1 MPAPDAI
8 LKLCETFAGHRE
20 HFRSGNYNEFQ
31 LRKQF
36 LDPLFEALGWDMA
49 NSQGLAPQYRDVI
62 HEDAIKIG
70 PHVKAPDYAFTL
82 HGQRKFFLE
91 AKKPSVNIKGDV
103 APAYQLRRYAW
114 SAKLPLSI
122 LSDFEEFAIY
132 DTRIKPAPGDPSSK
146 ARVFYCTC
154 DQYAEKW
161 DEIAAIFSRDA
172 ILKGSFDKYADS
184 AKKKK
189 GTAEVDTA
197 FLEEIERWRDLLARN
212 FALRNPTLNVRDLNF
227 AVQKTIDRLVFLRIC
242 EDRGTED
249 YGRLRT
255 VANGTQTYPR
265 LLELFHAADARY
277 NSGLFHFSKEK
288 SQAEEPDTLTP
299 NLALDDKTLKDII
312 AHLYYPDSPY
322 EFSVLPADILGS
334 VYERFLG
341 KTIRL
346 TDGHQAKIEEK
357 PEVRKAGGV
366 YYTPSYIVDYIVKN
380 TLGVLLEGSA
390 GVPPASS
397 PHETPDCGQDA
408 RAPLS
413 INEAAKLKVVDP
425 ACGSGS
431 FLIVAYQFL
440 LDWHRDRYAENPDK
454 WSKGK
459 NATLYQAKGG
469 EWRLTTAEKKRI
481 LLNNIH
487 GVDIDAAAV
496 EVTKLSLLLK
506 VLEGET
512 GEIAQRDF
520 LKERERILPDL
531 ANNIKCGNSL
541 IGPDF
546 YDAPEM
552 DLLDDDERYR
562 INVFDWQAAFPEV
575 FKQGGFDCVIG
586 NPPYVRIQAMK
597 EWAPIEV
604 EIYKKTYQ
612 SAASGNYDIYVVF
625 VEKALQLLSAKGRS
639 GYILPHKFFNAQ
651 YGRNLR
657 ELIAKGRHLSE
668 IVHFGDQQ
676 VFSGATTYTCLLF
689 LDRQYKVTCPF
700 VKVHDLAAWKNRI
713 EEIRKIIQ
721 PTGSSVGE
729 DQAIYRIQRPSIDEV
744 VTTGDIPLA
753 QLGGDDWNFGV
764 GRIANLMRK
773 LQARPLKLGDIARLF
788 VGIQTDGDA
797 IFILHDATEESNTT
811 EAYSKALDTRVVVEN
826 TLLRRLLKGS
836 VNLDRYEIRDDGKR
850 LIFPYAP
857 DSPSELVPMDLIKR
871 NQPNAAKY
879 LSELER
885 DLKKRGKGKLG
896 SAWHGYV
903 YKKNHAR
910 LAGPKILCPAIA
922 RGAAFAYD
930 RTGDFFF
937 TGSGSGGGGAYGIRL
952 NDGQQAAPEWLLGL
966 LNSKL
971 ADCFFKMNST
981 PFRGGW
987 IALTKQHI
995 EVFPIRPI
1003 DITIPAD
1010 VEKHD
1015 RMVSLVE
1022 RMLTL
1027 VPKRR
1032 GEANP
1037 QAAAQLD
1044 AQIAAT
1050 DRQIDRLVY
1059 DLYGLTEEEI
1069 KLVEG
1074 V

>member
-1 MPAPDAI
+1 MPAPDSV
-8 LKLCETFAGHRE
+8 LKLCETFADHRD

-161 DEIAAIFSRDA
+161 DEVAAIFSRDA

-212 FALRNPTLNVRDLNF
+212 FALRNPSLNVRDLNF

-265 LLELFHAADARY
+265 LLELFRAADARY

-288 SQAEEPDTLTP
+288 GQAEEPDTLTP

-366 YYTPSYIVDYIVKN
+366 YYTPSYIVDYIVQN
-380 TLGVLLEGSA
+380 TLGKLL
-390 GVPPASS
+390 
-397 PHETPDCGQDA
+397 TPEA
-408 RAPLS
+408 EKPISLP
-413 INEAAKLKVVDP
+413 EAAKLKVVDP

-546 YDAPEM
+546 YDQPEM
-552 DLLDDDERYR
+552 DLLDDEARYR
-562 INVFDWQAAFPEV
+562 VNVFDWKTAFPEV

-586 NPPYVRIQAMK
+586 NPPYVRQESIKEMK
-597 EWAPIEV
+597 SYLGKKYESASNTADLYAYFIEKAV
-604 EIYKKTYQ
+604 VLLRDTGMASYIVSSSFLKAAFGADLRRVLKKKAAVTSLTDFGGLPVFESAKDTYVCIPVFRQ
-612 SAASGNYDIYVVF
+612 IEQPPQIHIRRIDTLEATERSEQLEASGYTVPQERFNEEEWSIRTDAESDLLAKLLGQGKPLGDYV
-625 VEKALQLLSAKGRS
+625 KAQ
-639 GYILPHKFFNAQ
+639 FFR
-651 YGRNLR
+651 G
-657 ELIAKGRHLSE
+657 
-668 IVHFGDQQ
+668 
-676 VFSGATTYTCLLF
+676 
-689 LDRQYKVTCPF
+689 
-700 VKVHDLAAWKNRI
+700 
-713 EEIRKIIQ
+713 
-721 PTGSSVGE
+721 
-729 DQAIYRIQRPSIDEV
+729 
-744 VTTGDIPLA
+744 VTTGLNEAFVISTATRNELILQDPASAEIIKP
-753 QLGGDDWNFGV
+753 
-764 GRIANLMRK
+764 MRSGEDV
-773 LQARPLKLGDIARLF
+773 R
-788 VGIQTDGDA
+788 
-797 IFILHDATEESNTT
+797 
-811 EAYSKALDTRVVVEN
+811 
-826 TLLRRLLKGS
+826 
-836 VNLDRYEIRDDGKR
+836 RYEIRDTDDWI
-850 LIFPYAP
+850 IFARRGIDISRYPAIKAHL
-857 DSPSELVPMDLIKR
+857 SKWKAELTPR
-871 NQPNAAKY
+871 NQP
-879 LSELER
+879 
-885 DLKKRGKGKLG
+885 GVTKGRKPG
-896 SAWHGYV
+896 RYEWYEIQDDVAYYPIFDS
-903 YKKNHAR
+903 
-910 LAGPKILCPAIA
+910 PKIIFPDICKGPRFYPDTDGIYVANTAYAI
-922 RGAAFAYD
+922 
-930 RTGDFFF
+930 
-937 TGSGSGGGGAYGIRL
+937 GSDDKS
-952 NDGQQAAPEWLLGL
+952 LLGF

-971 ADCFFKMNST
+971 FWFLISHISI
-981 PFRGGW
+981 PFGVRAGEFRYRL
-987 IALTKQHI
+987 IYQYMAKI
-995 EVFPIRPI
+995 PMRPI
-1003 DITIPAD
+1003 DFTNPAD
-1010 VEKHD
+1010 VEKHG
-1015 RMVSLVE
+1015 RMVSLVDK
-1022 RMLTL
+1022 MLAL

-1032 GEANP
+1032 AEGNP
-1037 QAAAQLD
+1037 QATAQLD

-1069 KLVEG
+1069 ALVEG
-1074 V
+1074 A

>member
-1 MPAPDAI
+1 MPAPDAV
-8 LKLCETFAGHRE
+8 LKLCETFAEHRE

-154 DQYAEKW
+154 DQFAEKW

-212 FALRNPTLNVRDLNF
+212 FALRNPALNVRDLNF

-249 YGRLRT
+249 YGRLRI

-265 LLELFHAADARY
+265 LLELFRAADARY

-288 SQAEEPDTLTP
+288 GQAEEPDTLTP

-366 YYTPSYIVDYIVKN
+366 YYTPSYIVDYIVQN
-380 TLGVLLEGSA
+380 TLGVLLNGRADRPDSPTS
-390 GVPPASS
+390 PPEA
-397 PHETPDCGQDA
+397 ETTARRAATPYLSLDA
-408 RAPLS
+408 
-413 INEAAKLKVVDP
+413 AAKLKVVDP

-440 LDWHRDRYAENPDK
+440 LDWHRDRYAENPEK

-459 NATLYQAKGG
+459 TATLYQAKGG

-546 YDAPEM
+546 YDVPEM
-552 DLLDDDERYR
+552 DLLDDEARYR
-562 INVFDWQAAFPEV
+562 VNVFDWKTGFPEV

-586 NPPYVRIQAMK
+586 NPPYGALLSRQEVSHLVRKFPSASKFPDSYCMFMAQGMKLLRQDGCLSFIVPNTFCDLENCAEFRRMVLIQWTI
-597 EWAPIEV
+597 ERIWQSGWAFRDAVVDTLVFTASNIMPDSTHEIRIEV
-604 EIYKKTYQ
+604 DTNHYYRQ
-612 SAASGNYDIYVVF
+612 SASF
-625 VEKALQLLSAKGRS
+625 LQQELQKID
-639 GYILPHKFFNAQ
+639 Y
-651 YGRNLR
+651 RNR
-657 ELIAKGRHLSE
+657 E
-668 IVHFGDQQ
+668 
-676 VFSGATTYTCLLF
+676 
-689 LDRQYKVTCPF
+689 
-700 VKVHDLAAWKNRI
+700 
-713 EEIRKIIQ
+713 
-721 PTGSSVGE
+721 E
-729 DQAIYRIQRPSIDEV
+729 DK
-744 VTTGDIPLA
+744 
-753 QLGGDDWNFGV
+753 
-764 GRIANLMRK
+764 M
-773 LQARPLKLGDIARLF
+773 LQARIGEKFVQLGQVA
-788 VGIQTDGDA
+788 VVKAGVKMYEKGKGNPPQTQK
-797 IFILHDATEESNTT
+797 TMEERPF
-811 EAYSKALDTRVVVEN
+811 SKRGECPPGWRA
-826 TLLRRLLKGS
+826 LLRGTDVIRYGLSHGDEF
-836 VNLDRYEIRDDGKR
+836 VNYGHWLA
-850 LIFPYAP
+850 AP
-857 DSPSELVPMDLIKR
+857 RSPDLF
-871 NQPNAAKY
+871 
-879 LSELER
+879 
-885 DLKKRGKGKLG
+885 D
-896 SAWHGYV
+896 
-903 YKKNHAR
+903 
-910 LAGPKILCPAIA
+910 
-922 RGAAFAYD
+922 
-930 RTGDFFF
+930 
-937 TGSGSGGGGAYGIRL
+937 GIRILMRRTDDRILACLEFGNSVCVNSCHVIKL
-952 NDGQQAAPEWLLGL
+952 NEKLLDHRAEYVLGL
-966 LNSKL
+966 INSKL
-971 ADCFFKMNST
+971 VQRIFAVQNPQMVGK
-981 PFRGGW
+981 
-987 IALTKQHI
+987 
-995 EVFPIRPI
+995 VFAEIKVIYVERLPIRPI
-1003 DITIPAD
+1003 DFTNPAD

-1015 RMVSLVE
+1015 RMVSLVDK
-1022 RMLTL
+1022 MLAL

-1032 GEANP
+1032 AEANP

-1069 KLVEG
+1069 ALVEG

>member
-1 MPAPDAI
+1 MPAPDI
-8 LKLCETFAGHRE
+8 VLKLCETFAEHRE

-49 NSQGLAPQYRDVI
+49 NTQGLAPQYRDVI

-132 DTRIKPAPGDPSSK
+132 DTRIKPSPGDASSK
-146 ARVFYCTC
+146 ARTFYCTY

-161 DEIAAIFSRDA
+161 NDIAAIFSRDA

-212 FALRNPTLNVRDLNF
+212 FALRNPSLTVRDLNF

-249 YGRLRT
+249 YGRLRV

-265 LLELFHAADARY
+265 LLELFRAADARY

-312 AHLYYPDSPY
+312 AHLYYPESPY

-366 YYTPSYIVDYIVKN
+366 YYTPSYIVDYIVQN
-380 TLGVLLEGSA
+380 TLGVLLRGSA

-397 PHETPDCGQDA
+397 PNEIHDCGQDA

-440 LDWHRDRYAENPDK
+440 LDWHRDRYAESPDK

-459 NATLYQAKGG
+459 TATLYQAKGG

-546 YDAPEM
+546 YDQPEM
-552 DLLDDDERYR
+552 DLLDDDARYR
-562 INVFDWQAAFPEV
+562 VNVFDWKTGFPEV
-575 FKQGGFDCVIG
+575 FNQGGFDCVVG
-586 NPPYVRIQAMK
+586 NPPYVRIQNL
-597 EWAPIEV
+597 PTIEA
-604 EIYKKTYQ
+604 YYL
-612 SAASGNYDIYVVF
+612 SNAFASSSVGNCDLYVSF
-625 VEKALQLLSAKGRS
+625 VEKAHNLLRNG
-639 GYILPHKFFNAQ
+639 GLCGFIIPNKFFRTDYGVGLRRLLANAKSLKKIVDF
-651 YGRNLR
+651 G
-657 ELIAKGRHLSE
+657 SE
-668 IVHFGDQQ
+668 Q
-676 VFSGATTYTCLLF
+676 VFAATTYTCIVIIAKALQSGMKFGTSGASERALQEVALREIPLDEFSSETWTFQTNTERDLNAKLVQKSVRLL
-689 LDRQYKVTCPF
+689 
-700 VKVHDLAAWKNRI
+700 DLPAGMGRGSSTGDDNVFII
-713 EEIRKIIQ
+713 EDGAVEIEPEALRDPLFATDFGRYDFR
-721 PTGSSVGE
+721 PTGKWKV
-729 DQAIYRIQRPSIDEV
+729 
-744 VTTGDIPLA
+744 
-753 QLGGDDWNFGV
+753 
-764 GRIANLMRK
+764 
-773 LQARPLKLGDIARLF
+773 
-788 VGIQTDGDA
+788 
-797 IFILHDATEESNTT
+797 
-811 EAYSKALDTRVVVEN
+811 
-826 TLLRRLLKGS
+826 
-836 VNLDRYEIRDDGKR
+836 
-850 LIFPYAP
+850 IFPYQIDDGCRLLAE
-857 DSPSELVPMDLIKR
+857 D
-871 NQPNAAKY
+871 
-879 LSELER
+879 
-885 DLKKRGKGKLG
+885 DLKTRWPLTYRYLKSHEAALRKRKQFKEWYSY
-896 SAWHGYV
+896 SAPRNLEVHERAHIV
-903 YKKNHAR
+903 VPL
-910 LAGPKILCPAIA
+910 LANRGLFSMIPKDQNGRLCPMA
-922 RGAAFAYD
+922 
-930 RTGDFFF
+930 
-937 TGSGSGGGGAYGIRL
+937 SGGFTITVGEGVYVS
-952 NDGQQAAPEWLLGL
+952 PKFVLGL
-966 LNSKL
+966 LNSQL
-971 ADCFFKMNST
+971 LFWCLRGISNV
-981 PFRGGW
+981 FRGGW
-987 IALTKQHI
+987 ITCTKQYVG
-995 EVFPIRPI
+995 ELPIKVI
-1003 DITIPAD
+1003 DPSNPTD

-1015 RMVSLVE
+1015 RMVSLVDK
-1022 RMLTL
+1022 MLAL

-1032 GEANP
+1032 AESNP
-1037 QAAAQLD
+1037 QAATQLD
-1044 AQIAAT
+1044 AQISAT

-1059 DLYGLTEEEI
+1059 ELYGLTEEEI
-1069 KLVEG
+1069 ALVEG
-1074 V
+1074 A

>member
-1 MPAPDAI
+1 MSAPESVI
-8 LKLCETFAGHRE
+8 KLCETFAEHRE

-70 PHVKAPDYAFTL
+70 AHVKAPDYAFTL

-91 AKKPSVNIKGDV
+91 AKKPSVNIKTDI

-146 ARVFYCTC
+146 ARVFYCTY
-154 DQYAEKW
+154 DQYPEKW
-161 DEIAAIFSRDA
+161 DEIAAIFARDS

-212 FALRNPTLNVRDLNF
+212 FALRNPSLNVRDLNF

-249 YGRLRT
+249 YGRLRSI
-255 VANGTQTYPR
+255 ANGTQTYPR
-265 LLELFHAADARY
+265 LLELFRAADARY

-299 NLALDDKTLKDII
+299 NLSLDDKTLKDII
-312 AHLYYPDSPY
+312 SHLYYPDSPY

-346 TDGHQAKIEEK
+346 TEGHQAKIEEK

-366 YYTPSYIVDYIVKN
+366 YYTPSYIVDYIVEN
-380 TLGVLLEGSA
+380 TLGKLLTPEPEKPISL
-390 GVPPASS
+390 P
-397 PHETPDCGQDA
+397 ET
-408 RAPLS
+408 
-413 INEAAKLKVVDP
+413 AKLKVVDP

-431 FLIVAYQFL
+431 FLIVAYQYL
-440 LDWHRDRYAENPDK
+440 LDWHRDRYAENVDK

-459 NATLYQAKGG
+459 NTTLYQAKGG

-546 YDAPEM
+546 YDQPEM
-552 DLLDDDERYR
+552 DLLDDEARFR
-562 INVFDWQAAFPEV
+562 VNVFDWKTGFPEV
-575 FKQGGFDCVIG
+575 FKQSGFDCVIG
-586 NPPYVRIQAMK
+586 NPPYLAGREWTDDLKSQRNYFIKSYSEFTDQYDLYALFIEMGLLLLRDSGLIGYITPNTWLNNEHYLPLRDRVCRTSEPTVIGDFRDVKVFADATVLPIIFVAAKAKRPIASKQVIIQRFANQHDSVSFTSAP
-597 EWAPIEV
+597 ELWAKFEGNVFNLSLSALDVPLVQKIGNHPSLGITANCRFGV
-604 EIYKKTYQ
+604 KVYQKGKGTPKQ
-612 SAASGNYDIYVVF
+612 SADEANEDVF
-625 VEKALQLLSAKGRS
+625 VSVNKASSRHMPYARGRNIQSWHLTEDLTWLDYGPHLAEPRSIDLFKDPRIILRRIVGERLIQVPVFESVIADQLLHTVKLRDQTDARQRTLLLS
-639 GYILPHKFFNAQ
+639 GILGSKLMAYFFKK
-651 YGRNLR
+651 R
-657 ELIAKGRHLSE
+657 
-668 IVHFGDQQ
+668 F
-676 VFSGATTYTCLLF
+676 
-689 LDRQYKVTCPF
+689 
-700 VKVHDLAAWKNRI
+700 NRD
-713 EEIRKIIQ
+713 EKTFPEIR
-721 PTGSSVGE
+721 V
-729 DQAIYRIQRPSIDEV
+729 
-744 VTTGDIPLA
+744 
-753 QLGGDDWNFGV
+753 
-764 GRIANLMRK
+764 
-773 LQARPLKLGDIARLF
+773 
-788 VGIQTDGDA
+788 
-797 IFILHDATEESNTT
+797 
-811 EAYSKALDTRVVVEN
+811 
-826 TLLRRLLKGS
+826 
-836 VNLDRYEIRDDGKR
+836 
-850 LIFPYAP
+850 
-857 DSPSELVPMDLIKR
+857 SEL
-871 NQPNAAKY
+871 
-879 LSELER
+879 
-885 DLKKRGKGKLG
+885 
-896 SAWHGYV
+896 
-903 YKKNHAR
+903 
-910 LAGPKILCPAIA
+910 
-922 RGAAFAYD
+922 
-930 RTGDFFF
+930 
-937 TGSGSGGGGAYGIRL
+937 
-952 NDGQQAAPEWLLGL
+952 
-966 LNSKL
+966 NSL
-971 ADCFFKMNST
+971 
-981 PFRGGW
+981 
-987 IALTKQHI
+987 
-995 EVFPIRPI
+995 PIRPI
-1003 DITIPAD
+1003 DFTNSAD
-1010 VEKHD
+1010 IEKHD

-1022 RMLTL
+1022 RMLAL

-1032 GEANP
+1032 AESNP
-1037 QAAAQLD
+1037 QVTAQLD
-1044 AQIAAT
+1044 AQISAT

-1069 KLVEG
+1069 ALVEG
-1074 V
+1074 S

>member
-1 MPAPDAI
+1 MSAPESV
-8 LKLCETFAGHRE
+8 LQLCETFTDHRE

-36 LDPLFEALGWDMA
+36 LDPFFEALGWDMA
-49 NSQGLAPQYRDVI
+49 NSRGLAPQYRDVI

-70 PHVKAPDYAFTL
+70 AHVKAPDYAFTI

-91 AKKPSVNIKGDV
+91 AKKPSVNIKADV

-132 DTRIKPAPGDPSSK
+132 DTRIKPAPGDPSSR
-146 ARVFYCTC
+146 ARVFYCTF

-184 AKKKK
+184 TKKKK

-212 FALRNPTLNVRDLNF
+212 FALRNPSLNVRDLNF

-242 EDRGTED
+242 EDRGSED
-249 YGRLRT
+249 YGRLRS

-265 LLELFHAADARY
+265 LLELFRAADARY
-277 NSGLFHFSKEK
+277 NSGLFHFSQEK
-288 SQAEEPDTLTP
+288 SQAEQPDSLTP
-299 NLALDDKTLKDII
+299 NLALDDKALKDVI

-380 TLGVLLEGSA
+380 TLGVLLEPVAAITGRRASDSA
-390 GVPPASS
+390 DEIAATDDRRHISL
-397 PHETPDCGQDA
+397 T
-408 RAPLS
+408 
-413 INEAAKLKVVDP
+413 EAAKLKVVDP

-440 LDWHRDRYAENPDK
+440 IDWHRDRYAENPEK

-459 NATLYQAKGG
+459 TATLYRAKSG

-531 ANNIKCGNSL
+531 AHNIKCGNSL

-546 YDAPEM
+546 YDQPEM
-552 DLLDDDERYR
+552 DLLDDEARYR
-562 INVFDWQAAFPEV
+562 VNAFDWKAAFPEV

-597 EWAPIEV
+597 EWAPLEV
-604 EIYKKTYQ
+604 EIYKKTYH
-612 SAASGNYDIYVVF
+612 SAASGNYDLYVVF
-625 VEKALQLLSAKGRS
+625 VEKALQLLSGKGRS

-657 ELIAKGRHLSE
+657 ELIASGRHLSE

-676 VFSGATTYTCLLF
+676 VFTSATTYTCLLF
-689 LDRQYKVTCPF
+689 LDREYKVTCPF
-700 VKVHDLAAWKNRI
+700 IKVHDLEAWKIRH
-713 EEIRKIIQ
+713 EEARKLVAD
-721 PTGSSVGE
+721 TGSKVSDE
-729 DQAIYRIQRPSIDEV
+729 QAIYRIQSPSIDEV
-744 VTTGDIPLA
+744 VTTGDIPLS

-764 GRIANLMRK
+764 GGLARLMRK
-773 LQARPLKLGDIARLF
+773 LQARRLKLGDVAEIF
-788 VGIQTDGDA
+788 VGLQTSADRAFVVSLESTIEKSATRPFLLTGDLVPYA
-797 IFILHDATEESNTT
+797 Q
-811 EAYSKALDTRVVVEN
+811 
-826 TLLRRLLKGS
+826 LLPVAKLL
-836 VNLDRYEIRDDGKR
+836 
-850 LIFPYAP
+850 FPYRIHNNAAELIPAP
-857 DSPSELVPMDLIKR
+857 ELKSSY
-871 NQPNAAKY
+871 PNAWQH
-879 LSELER
+879 LESFR
-885 DLKKRGKGKLG
+885 KVLTSRENGK
-896 SAWHGYV
+896 W
-903 YKKNHAR
+903 NHAQWYAFGR
-910 LAGPKILCPAIA
+910 SQNLTQMEAPKLIIQVTAKRPTVMLDES
-922 RGAAFAYD
+922 GLHM
-930 RTGDFFF
+930 TGG
-937 TGSGSGGGGAYGIRL
+937 GSGPFYGIRPKADPL
-952 NDGQQAAPEWLLGL
+952 SLRFLLGV

-971 ADCFFKMNST
+971 FGAIIRAQST
-981 PFRGGW
+981 DLRGGY
-987 IALTKQHI
+987 IKFSKQYI
-995 EVFPIRPI
+995 QGAAFPVI
-1003 DITIPAD
+1003 DFTNPAD

-1015 RMVSLVE
+1015 RVVSMVE

-1032 GEANP
+1032 AETNP

-1044 AQIAAT
+1044 AQISAT

-1059 DLYGLTEEEI
+1059 DLYGLTEAEI
-1069 KLVEG
+1069 ALVEG

>member
-1 MPAPDAI
+1 MPAPDSV
-8 LKLCETFAGHRE
+8 LKLCETFAEHRE
-20 HFRSGNYNEFQ
+20 HFRSGNYNESQ

-249 YGRLRT
+249 YGRLRV

-265 LLELFHAADARY
+265 LLEVFRAADARY
-277 NSGLFHFSKEK
+277 NSGLFHFTKEK

-366 YYTPSYIVDYIVKN
+366 YYTPSYIVDYIVQN
-380 TLGVLLEGSA
+380 TLGKLLT
-390 GVPPASS
+390 P
-397 PHETPDCGQDA
+397 ETGNPI
-408 RAPLS
+408 PLP
-413 INEAAKLKVVDP
+413 EAAKLKVVDP

-546 YDAPEM
+546 YDAPEI
-552 DLLDDDERYR
+552 DLLDDEARYR
-562 INVFDWQAAFPEV
+562 VNVFDWKAAFPEV

-586 NPPYVRIQAMK
+586 NPPYGAALGQEEKRYFGSVYTCQS
-597 EWAPIEV
+597 
-604 EIYKKTYQ
+604 YQ
-612 SAASGNYDIYVVF
+612 LDSYLLF
-625 VEKALQLLSAKGRS
+625 LEKAVSTL
-639 GYILPHKFFNAQ
+639 
-651 YGRNLR
+651 LR
-657 ELIAKGRHLSE
+657 ELGLCGYIIPNPWLTNLKQQATRKYLCANASIRQ
-668 IVHFGDQQ
+668 IVHFDFPVFKDAVVDTEILILGCPMVKGHSIQI
-676 VFSGATTYTCLLF
+676 VFS
-689 LDRQYKVTCPF
+689 RSVTPEGS
-700 VKVHDLAAWKNRI
+700 LAI
-713 EEIRKIIQ
+713 
-721 PTGSSVGE
+721 
-729 DQAIYRIQRPSIDEV
+729 
-744 VTTGDIPLA
+744 TTGPTHS
-753 QLGGDDWNFGV
+753 QDDWYLLNGEVINIFLTSED
-764 GRIANLMRK
+764 RALFTQIRTL
-773 LQARPLKLGDIARLF
+773 ARPLENWFAIN
-788 VGIQTDGDA
+788 VGIKPYQVGKGSPPQNREQVKSRPFDASVKIDGSYRELLRGRD
-797 IFILHDATEESNTT
+797 IDRFVIHPTEERYLKYGPWLAEPRPAANFDAS
-811 EAYSKALDTRVVVEN
+811 EK
-826 TLLRRLLKGS
+826 LLVRQTGDRPIAAVDNQQRLAMNNLHVLAPMLGNAEKTSYILGLINSRLLTWFYRCMNPEAGEALAE
-836 VNLDRYEIRDDGKR
+836 VKR
-850 LIFPYAP
+850 QN
-857 DSPSELVPMDLIKR
+857 V
-871 NQPNAAKY
+871 AA
-879 LSELER
+879 L
-885 DLKKRGKGKLG
+885 
-896 SAWHGYV
+896 
-903 YKKNHAR
+903 
-910 LAGPKILCPAIA
+910 
-922 RGAAFAYD
+922 
-930 RTGDFFF
+930 
-937 TGSGSGGGGAYGIRL
+937 
-952 NDGQQAAPEWLLGL
+952 
-966 LNSKL
+966 
-971 ADCFFKMNST
+971 
-981 PFRGGW
+981 
-987 IALTKQHI
+987 
-995 EVFPIRPI
+995 PIRPI
-1003 DITIPAD
+1003 DFTNPAD
-1010 VEKHD
+1010 VKKHD
-1015 RMVSLVE
+1015 RMVSLVD
-1022 RMLTL
+1022 RMLAL

-1032 GEANP
+1032 AEANP
-1037 QAAAQLD
+1037 QAASQLD
-1044 AQIAAT
+1044 AQISAT

-1069 KLVEG
+1069 ALVEG
-1074 V
+1074 ASS

>member
-1 MPAPDAI
+1 MPAPDI
-8 LKLCETFAGHRE
+8 VLKLCETFAEHRE

-91 AKKPSVNIKGDV
+91 AKKPSVNIKTDI

-132 DTRIKPAPGDPSSK
+132 DTRIKPAPGDASSK
-146 ARVFYCTC
+146 ARTFYCTY

-161 DEIAAIFSRDA
+161 NEIAAIFSRDA

-197 FLEEIERWRDLLARN
+197 FLEEIERWRELLARN
-212 FALRNPTLNVRDLNF
+212 FALRNPSLTVRDLNF

-249 YGRLRT
+249 YGRLRV
-255 VANGTQTYPR
+255 VANGTQTYAR
-265 LLELFHAADARY
+265 LLELFRAADARY

-312 AHLYYPDSPY
+312 AHLYYPESPY

-366 YYTPSYIVDYIVKN
+366 YYTPSYIVDYIVQN
-380 TLGVLLEGSA
+380 TLGKLLT
-390 GVPPASS
+390 P
-397 PHETPDCGQDA
+397 ETDKHISLPD
-408 RAPLS
+408 
-413 INEAAKLKVVDP
+413 AAKLKVVDP

-440 LDWHRDRYAENPDK
+440 LDWHRDRYAESPDK

-541 IGPDF
+541 IGSDF
-546 YDAPEM
+546 YNQPEM
-552 DLLDDDERYR
+552 DLLDDESRYSV
-562 INVFDWQAAFPEV
+562 NVFDWKTGFPEAIN
-575 FKQGGFDCVIG
+575 QGGFDVVIG
-586 NPPYVRIQAMK
+586 NPPYDVMEK
-597 EWAPIEV
+597 ERGKATWPHDLL
-604 EIYKKTYQ
+604 
-612 SAASGNYDIYVVF
+612 ASY
-625 VEKALQLLSAKGRS
+625 AKE
-639 GYILPHKFFNAQ
+639 H
-651 YGRNLR
+651 
-657 ELIAKGRHLSE
+657 
-668 IVHFGDQQ
+668 
-676 VFSGATTYTCLLF
+676 TTYTAAMGGKLNLFRFFVVRSIQLTKNKGRVGMIIPMSLLADISCAATRRYLF
-689 LDRQYKVTCPF
+689 ANINDLQTDCFPQKDNASRRVFRDAKLSTMIVHGSRQDSIPEENSRMHVRVYPWNSFEDQPRESTIRFVETRLLDPDNSPVP
-700 VKVHDLAAWKNRI
+700 L
-713 EEIRKIIQ
+713 
-721 PTGSSVGE
+721 VGE
-729 DQAIYRIQRPSIDEV
+729 AQWKLCVKLHSNPNLRRLGEIQSFGVTRGEINQTIYREYI
-744 VTTGDIPLA
+744 
-753 QLGGDDWNFGV
+753 GDDN
-764 GRIANLMRK
+764 NK
-773 LQARPLKLGDIARLF
+773 
-788 VGIQTDGDA
+788 T
-797 IFILHDATEESNTT
+797 
-811 EAYSKALDTRVVVEN
+811 
-826 TLLRRLLKGS
+826 RLLKGVEIGRYLQKDKLS
-836 VNLDRYEIRDDGKR
+836 QGFREWFDENAFLVNNRAKQVCDQRRIVTQRITGVDERLRVVATIVEPKCYFADSTNSIVRNADG
-850 LIFPYAP
+850 
-857 DSPSELVPMDLIKR
+857 PM
-871 NQPNAAKY
+871 AMEY
-879 LSELER
+879 L
-885 DLKKRGKGKLG
+885 
-896 SAWHGYV
+896 
-903 YKKNHAR
+903 
-910 LAGPKILCPAIA
+910 LAI
-922 RGAAFAYD
+922 
-930 RTGDFFF
+930 
-937 TGSGSGGGGAYGIRL
+937 
-952 NDGQQAAPEWLLGL
+952 
-966 LNSKL
+966 LNSKITQWR
-971 ADCFFKMNST
+971 FK
-981 PFRGGW
+981 
-987 IALTKQHI
+987 LTSSNNNVGTN
-995 EVFPIRPI
+995 ELESLPIPVL
-1003 DITIPAD
+1003 DFANPAD

-1015 RMVSLVE
+1015 RMVSLVDK
-1022 RMLTL
+1022 MLTL

-1032 GEANP
+1032 AEANP
-1037 QAAAQLD
+1037 QAATQLD
-1044 AQIAAT
+1044 AQISAT

-1059 DLYGLTEEEI
+1059 ELYGLTEEEI
-1069 KLVEG
+1069 ALVEG
-1074 V
+1074 A

>member
-1 MPAPDAI
+1 MPVPDTV
-8 LKLCETFAGHRE
+8 LKLCETFADHRE

-132 DTRIKPAPGDPSSK
+132 DTRIKPAPGDPSST

-154 DQYAEKW
+154 DQFAEKW

-184 AKKKK
+184 TKKKK

-212 FALRNPTLNVRDLNF
+212 FALRNPTLTVRDLNF

-265 LLELFHAADARY
+265 LLELFRAADARY

-288 SQAEEPDTLTP
+288 DQAEEPDTLTP

-366 YYTPSYIVDYIVKN
+366 YYTPSYIVDYIVQN
-380 TLGVLLEGSA
+380 TLGKLLT
-390 GVPPASS
+390 P
-397 PHETPDCGQDA
+397 ETEKPI
-408 RAPLS
+408 PLAD
-413 INEAAKLKVVDP
+413 AAKLKVVDP

-440 LDWHRDRYAENPDK
+440 LDWHRDRYAENPEK

-459 NATLYQAKGG
+459 TGTLYQAKGG

-552 DLLDDDERYR
+552 DLLDDEARYR
-562 INVFDWQAAFPEV
+562 VNVFDWKAAFPEV
-575 FKQGGFDCVIG
+575 FSHGGFDCVIG
-586 NPPYVRIQAMK
+586 NPPYVRVQLFAHHETDYLFRAYKSASSKIDLSVFFLEKSFNLITESGLIGLITTKQWMSTDYGTGIRSILADGLLKHVMDFGSLPVFANADTYPAILVCQRKKTKEFDYGLVLNREGLNIQNLISL
-597 EWAPIEV
+597 ETTPIPFSQLGAQSWNLSGFDLV
-604 EIYKKTYQ
+604 EITKKREIQVLALSKFGHVYIGDLTGMDEAFVLKREECDNQ
-612 SAASGNYDIYVVF
+612 SLASGLLYPYAYRGAEISRYSETEPQSVVIYPYTESESGNLVLIDEEELRKRAPNIF
-625 VEKALQLLSAKGRS
+625 DRLSV
-639 GYILPHKFFNAQ
+639 HKNKLRQRMDSRRLYAAQ
-651 YGRNLR
+651 EWY
-657 ELIAKGRHLSE
+657 RHLRPGS
-668 IVHFGDQQ
+668 
-676 VFSGATTYTCLLF
+676 FSYIRPEKLIFKGIDTRLSVGLLGKDSIFNGANTPAFIPEALGKTSLLF
-689 LDRQYKVTCPF
+689 LLGVLNSRLIGFYLVRVCPP
-700 VKVHDLAAWKNRI
+700 K
-713 EEIRKIIQ
+713 
-721 PTGSSVGE
+721 
-729 DQAIYRIQRPSIDEV
+729 
-744 VTTGDIPLA
+744 
-753 QLGGDDWNFGV
+753 LGGYTRFN
-764 GRIANLMRK
+764 A
-773 LQARPLKLGDIARLF
+773 
-788 VGIQTDGDA
+788 
-797 IFILHDATEESNTT
+797 SNIN
-811 EAYSKALDTRVVVEN
+811 AAP
-826 TLLRRLLKGS
+826 
-836 VNLDRYEIRDDGKR
+836 IR
-850 LIFPYAP
+850 LI
-857 DSPSELVPMDLIKR
+857 
-871 NQPNAAKY
+871 
-879 LSELER
+879 
-885 DLKKRGKGKLG
+885 
-896 SAWHGYV
+896 
-903 YKKNHAR
+903 
-910 LAGPKILCPAIA
+910 
-922 RGAAFAYD
+922 
-930 RTGDFFF
+930 DF
-937 TGSGSGGGGAYGIRL
+937 
-952 NDGQQAAPEWLLGL
+952 
-966 LNSKL
+966 
-971 ADCFFKMNST
+971 
-981 PFRGGW
+981 
-987 IALTKQHI
+987 TK
-995 EVFPIRPI
+995 
-1003 DITIPAD
+1003 PAD

-1015 RMVSLVE
+1015 RMVSLVD
-1022 RMLTL
+1022 RMLVL

-1032 GEANP
+1032 AEANP

-1069 KLVEG
+1069 ALVEG
-1074 V
+1074 A

>member
-1 MPAPDAI
+1 MPAPDSV
-8 LKLCETFAGHRE
+8 LKLCETFADHRE

-146 ARVFYCTC
+146 ARVFYCTY

-189 GTAEVDTA
+189 GTAEVDTS

-212 FALRNPTLNVRDLNF
+212 FALRNPSLNVRDLNF

-255 VANGTQTYPR
+255 VANGTQTYPC
-265 LLELFHAADARY
+265 LLELFRAADARY

-288 SQAEEPDTLTP
+288 GQAEEPDTLTP
-299 NLALDDKTLKDII
+299 NLALDDKVLKDII

-366 YYTPSYIVDYIVKN
+366 YYTPSYIVDYIVEN
-380 TLGVLLEGSA
+380 TLGKLL
-390 GVPPASS
+390 
-397 PHETPDCGQDA
+397 TPEKPI
-408 RAPLS
+408 PLA
-413 INEAAKLKVVDP
+413 EAAKLKVVDP

-431 FLIVAYQFL
+431 FLIVAYQYL
-440 LDWHRDRYAENPDK
+440 LDWHRDRYAENPEK

-541 IGPDF
+541 IGSDYYSQPGL
-546 YDAPEM
+546 PEM
-552 DLLDDDERYR
+552 DADAHLR
-562 INVFDWQAAFPEV
+562 INVFDWDGKDGFPEV
-575 FKQGGFDCVIG
+575 MKVGGFDAVIG
-586 NPPYVRIQAMK
+586 NPPYVDIKGMP
-597 EWAPIEV
+597 EIEV
-604 EIYKKTYQ
+604 RYLFKKYPCANNRINLFAVFLERTLGLCNRKQFGHSMIVPTALLIQDSYQ
-612 SAASGNYDIYVVF
+612 ALRKHIAKEFQIRNVVRLPNESFGASAGAVKVDTAIFVFGNASKQPSDIEVISYSGYDRISAIDPHTAHLVSKIPQVQWATTDDC
-625 VEKALQLLSAKGRS
+625 VWALNVGAIDDQLLKRIEMNSKSLEDFAEICLGLTPYDKYKGHS
-639 GYILPHKFFNAQ
+639 Q
-651 YGRNLR
+651 
-657 ELIAKGRHLSE
+657 
-668 IVHFGDQQ
+668 DQI
-676 VFSGATTYTCLLF
+676 
-689 LDRQYKVTCPF
+689 
-700 VKVHDLAAWKNRI
+700 KNRVFHADT
-713 EEIRKIIQ
+713 RKND
-721 PTGSSVGE
+721 TFK
-729 DQAIYRIQRPSIDEV
+729 
-744 VTTGDIPLA
+744 PLLA
-753 QLGGDDWNFGV
+753 GNDV
-764 GRIANLMRK
+764 GRYWLKWNGTDWISYGPWLGAPREKRFFSEKRILVKQIIDWSSKRIWASITEEELYNTQNAFNLLAK
-773 LQARPLKLGDIARLF
+773 PG
-788 VGIQTDGDA
+788 V
-797 IFILHDATEESNTT
+797 ATE
-811 EAYSKALDTRVVVEN
+811 
-826 TLLRRLLKGS
+826 
-836 VNLDRYEIRDDGKR
+836 
-850 LIFPYAP
+850 F
-857 DSPSELVPMDLIKR
+857 
-871 NQPNAAKY
+871 
-879 LSELER
+879 
-885 DLKKRGKGKLG
+885 
-896 SAWHGYV
+896 
-903 YKKNHAR
+903 
-910 LAGPKILCPAIA
+910 
-922 RGAAFAYD
+922 
-930 RTGDFFF
+930 
-937 TGSGSGGGGAYGIRL
+937 
-952 NDGQQAAPEWLLGL
+952 LLGL
-966 LNSKL
+966 LNSRLMTFYHSKKFL
-971 ADCFFKMNST
+971 DEFKMRFQKILIKDARRLPIPVIDPANKSDVAAHDS
-981 PFRGGW
+981 
-987 IALTKQHI
+987 IVAL
-995 EVFPIRPI
+995 
-1003 DITIPAD
+1003 
-1010 VEKHD
+1010 VEKMLDLHRQRTQSKTPHEQTALD
-1015 RMVSLVE
+1015 R
-1022 RMLTL
+1022 
-1027 VPKRR
+1027 
-1032 GEANP
+1032 
-1037 QAAAQLD
+1037 
-1044 AQIAAT
+1044 QIAAT
-1050 DRQIDRLVY
+1050 DRQIDRIVY
-1059 DLYGLTEEEI
+1059 DLYGLTDEEI
-1069 KLVEG
+1069 ALVEG
-1074 V
+1074 A

>member
-1 MPAPDAI
+1 MPAPDSV
-8 LKLCETFAGHRE
+8 LKLCETFADHRE

-91 AKKPSVNIKGDV
+91 AKKPSVNIKADV

-132 DTRIKPAPGDPSSK
+132 DTRIKPAPNDPPAK
-146 ARVFYCTC
+146 ARTFYCTY

-161 DEIAAIFSRDA
+161 DEIAAIFARDA

-212 FALRNPTLNVRDLNF
+212 FALRNPSLNVRDLNF

-265 LLELFHAADARY
+265 LLELFRAADARY

-288 SQAEEPDTLTP
+288 GQAEEPDTLTP

-366 YYTPSYIVDYIVKN
+366 YYTPSYIVDYIVQN
-380 TLGVLLEGSA
+380 TLGVLLNGRQGRISEPSA
-390 GVPPASS
+390 ANEVSVTTHS
-397 PHETPDCGQDA
+397 PDLSEKGPC
-408 RAPLS
+408 LS
-413 INEAAKLKVVDP
+413 ITDAAKLKVVDP

-431 FLIVAYQFL
+431 FLIVAYQYL
-440 LDWHRDRYAENPDK
+440 LDWHRDHYADNPEK

-531 ANNIKCGNSL
+531 SCNIKCGNSL

-546 YDAPEM
+546 YDQPEM
-552 DLLDDDERYR
+552 DLLDDEARFR
-562 INVFDWQAAFPEV
+562 VNVFDWKTAFPEV
-575 FKQGGFDCVIG
+575 FKQGGFDAVIG
-586 NPPYVRIQAMK
+586 NPPYIPPELLTEPEKGYFRRKHLELTRKYDTSVVFILSLLDHLCENGLLSYISSITWQTGKNYAPVRARLLSHSGLRKLINLPFDVFADAYVDTCVYVLSKRPTEQYQIHNFPKKAKIHDLNEIPFKTIPMYLIDQSEWRLALDYGAEKILLKMKAKSFHNLGALTDSTQGLAGNCFENLPTPQGPDVFPYLEKGQALRYYLQQDNVAFTSLNDK
-597 EWAPIEV
+597 PSLARFYAAGPKVLIRRVISRSDRLFATFWEPALV
-604 EIYKKTYQ
+604 TKKDINPFLFK
-612 SAASGNYDIYVVF
+612 SAAMAKFTLGLINSSLVSWIYTRT
-625 VEKALQLLSAKGRS
+625 SS
-639 GYILPHKFFNAQ
+639 
-651 YGRNLR
+651 
-657 ELIAKGRHLSE
+657 IATKDDFR
-668 IVHFGDQQ
+668 Q
-676 VFSGATTYTCLLF
+676 TT
-689 LDRQYKVTCPF
+689 
-700 VKVHDLAAWKNRI
+700 
-713 EEIRKIIQ
+713 
-721 PTGSSVGE
+721 
-729 DQAIYRIQRPSIDEV
+729 
-744 VTTGDIPLA
+744 
-753 QLGGDDWNFGV
+753 
-764 GRIANLMRK
+764 
-773 LQARPLKLGDIARLF
+773 
-788 VGIQTDGDA
+788 
-797 IFILHDATEESNTT
+797 
-811 EAYSKALDTRVVVEN
+811 
-826 TLLRRLLKGS
+826 
-836 VNLDRYEIRDDGKR
+836 
-850 LIFPYAP
+850 
-857 DSPSELVPMDLIKR
+857 
-871 NQPNAAKY
+871 
-879 LSELER
+879 LSELR
-885 DLKKRGKGKLG
+885 DLPL
-896 SAWHGYV
+896 
-903 YKKNHAR
+903 
-910 LAGPKILCPAIA
+910 
-922 RGAAFAYD
+922 
-930 RTGDFFF
+930 RTIDF
-937 TGSGSGGGGAYGIRL
+937 TNPS
-952 NDGQQAAPEWLLGL
+952 
-966 LNSKL
+966 
-971 ADCFFKMNST
+971 
-981 PFRGGW
+981 
-987 IALTKQHI
+987 
-995 EVFPIRPI
+995 
-1003 DITIPAD
+1003 D

-1015 RMVSLVE
+1015 RMVSLVD
-1022 RMLTL
+1022 RMLDL

-1032 GEANP
+1032 AEANP

-1059 DLYGLTEEEI
+1059 DLYGLTDDEI
-1069 KLVEG
+1069 ALVEG
-1074 V
+1074 A

>member
-1 MPAPDAI
+1 MPAPDSV
-8 LKLCETFAGHRE
+8 LKLCETFADHRE

-91 AKKPSVNIKGDV
+91 AKKPSVNIKADV

-132 DTRIKPAPGDPSSK
+132 DTRIKPAPNDPPAK
-146 ARVFYCTC
+146 ARTFYCTY

-161 DEIAAIFSRDA
+161 DEIAAIFARDA

-212 FALRNPTLNVRDLNF
+212 FALRNPSLNVRDLNF

-265 LLELFHAADARY
+265 LLELFRAADARY

-288 SQAEEPDTLTP
+288 GQAEEPDTLTP

-366 YYTPSYIVDYIVKN
+366 YYTPSYIVDYIVQN
-380 TLGVLLEGSA
+380 TLGVLLEPVAAITGRRSSDPSA
-390 GVPPASS
+390 
-397 PHETPDCGQDA
+397 ETAATDD
-408 RAPLS
+408 RRYISLTD
-413 INEAAKLKVVDP
+413 AAKLKVVDP

-431 FLIVAYQFL
+431 FLIVAYQYL
-440 LDWHRDRYAENPDK
+440 LDWHRDRYAENPEK

-459 NATLYQAKGG
+459 NATLYQAKGD

-531 ANNIKCGNSL
+531 SCNIKCGNSL

-546 YDAPEM
+546 YDQPEM
-552 DLLDDDERYR
+552 DLLDDEARFR
-562 INVFDWQAAFPEV
+562 VNVFDWKTAFPEV
-575 FKQGGFDCVIG
+575 FKQGGFDAVIG
-586 NPPYVRIQAMK
+586 NPPYVRIQTL
-597 EWAPIEV
+597 PTIEV
-604 EIYKKTYQ
+604 RYLSNTFT
-612 SAASGNYDIYVVF
+612 SSSVGNYDLYVSF
-625 VEKALQLLSAKGRS
+625 VEKAHSLIRNGGLSGF
-639 GYILPHKFFNAQ
+639 IVPNKF
-651 YGRNLR
+651 LR
-657 ELIAKGRHLSE
+657 T
-668 IVHFGDQQ
+668 D
-676 VFSGATTYTCLLF
+676 Y
-689 LDRQYKVTCPF
+689 
-700 VKVHDLAAWKNRI
+700 
-713 EEIRKIIQ
+713 
-721 PTGSSVGE
+721 
-729 DQAIYRIQRPSIDEV
+729 
-744 VTTGDIPLA
+744 
-753 QLGGDDWNFGV
+753 GV
-764 GRIANLMRK
+764 G
-773 LQARPLKLGDIARLF
+773 
-788 VGIQTDGDA
+788 
-797 IFILHDATEESNTT
+797 
-811 EAYSKALDTRVVVEN
+811 
-826 TLLRRLLKGS
+826 LRRLLSNAKSLKSIVDFGAEQVFEATIYTCIIIVAKSGQSGMKFGTSEASERALHEVSLREILLDQFCSEPWTFQTTTERNLKAKLVQQSVRLLDLPAGMGRGS
-836 VNLDRYEIRDDGKR
+836 STGDDNVFVIEGGAVEIEAEALRDPLFASDFGRYEFRPAGRWKV
-850 LIFPYAP
+850 IFPYQV
-857 DSPSELVPMDLIKR
+857 EGGCRL
-871 NQPNAAKY
+871 
-879 LSELER
+879 LSEGELKTRWPMAYRHLKSHEAALRKRKQFKDWFGFSAPRNLEVHER
-885 DLKKRGKGKLG
+885 AHIAVPLLANRGLFSMIPEDQNG
-896 SAWHGYV
+896 H
-903 YKKNHAR
+903 
-910 LAGPKILCPAIA
+910 LCPMA
-922 RGAAFAYD
+922 
-930 RTGDFFF
+930 
-937 TGSGSGGGGAYGIRL
+937 SGGFTITVGEGVYAS
-952 NDGQQAAPEWLLGL
+952 PKFVLGV
-966 LNSKL
+966 LNSSL
-971 ADCFFKMNST
+971 LFWCLRGISNV
-981 PFRGGW
+981 FRGGW
-987 IALTKQHI
+987 ITCTKQYVG
-995 EVFPIRPI
+995 ELPIKVINPSSP
-1003 DITIPAD
+1003 TD
-1010 VEKHD
+1010 VERHD
-1015 RMVSLVE
+1015 RMVSLVD
-1022 RMLTL
+1022 RMLDL

-1032 GEANP
+1032 AEANP

-1059 DLYGLTEEEI
+1059 DLYGLTDDEI
-1069 KLVEG
+1069 ALVEG
-1074 V
+1074 A